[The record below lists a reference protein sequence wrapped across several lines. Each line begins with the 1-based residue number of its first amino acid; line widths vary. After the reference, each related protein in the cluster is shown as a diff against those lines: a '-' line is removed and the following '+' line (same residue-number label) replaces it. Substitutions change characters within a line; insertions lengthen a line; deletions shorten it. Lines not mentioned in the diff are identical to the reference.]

1 MTENA
6 VLCGGGAE
14 GNRHDAV
21 LYEGGAENDMQ
32 YYVGEGLRMTDA
44 VLWGGGAEGNTLLQ

>member
-32 YYVGEGLRMTDA
+32 YCVGEGLRMTDA